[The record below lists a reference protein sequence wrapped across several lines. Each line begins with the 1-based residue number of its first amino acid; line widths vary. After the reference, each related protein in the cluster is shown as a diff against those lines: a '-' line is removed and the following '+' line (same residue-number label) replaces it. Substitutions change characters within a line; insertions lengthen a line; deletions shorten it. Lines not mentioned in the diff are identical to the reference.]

1 MITSFAE
8 FLNQLQQKESEFLAA
23 EEVKH
28 APTIGDMYEGLTR
41 ELVDRAIPTEL
52 NLRLVDGFVLG
63 VDGKHS
69 HQTDAMLVMGNSGR
83 QLPKTDK
90 WEWPIADILAVFEVK
105 KNLYANDLADSINK
119 MRAISF
125 QQKELLL
132 SENKQVHLG
141 PSNSAFARLM
151 GRFPESS
158 ELDDLSSTDGE
169 ILRTIAHEQ
178 LAPVRIVF
186 GYNGYVDELGL
197 RTGFLD
203 ALEKVPDGLA
213 GPAVLPNLIVCRKN
227 ALLKMNG
234 HPYIV
239 PELDDGEWSLFGST
253 REAPM
258 VLLLELLWTRLGNE
272 FQARFPVDDTLR
284 MEAIAP
290 LLSGKPIVEGER
302 RGWKFYTKILDK
314 NYLAE
319 VEAPHWTPF
328 EVSLEENAVFN
339 MAMNQ
344 GGLALDDSGLL
355 EAADHYGL
363 DLREFADRLVGA
375 RLFSWKAAN
384 LAHPIAD
391 TIHQA
396 TSPDGRFWLS
406 ANCNLL
412 KLWVLKSVS
421 KIE

>member
-1 MITSFAE
+1 MITSIAE
-8 FLNQLQQKESEFLAA
+8 FLEQLQKKEADVLAA

-41 ELVDRAIPTEL
+41 EIVERAIPTEL
-52 NLRLVDGFVLG
+52 NLKLIDGFVLG

-90 WEWPIADILAVFEVK
+90 WEWPIADVLAVFEVK
-105 KNLYANDLADSINK
+105 KNLYAKDLADSINK
-119 MRAISF
+119 MRAISL
-125 QQKELLL
+125 QQKELL

-151 GRFPESS
+151 GRFPKGG

-178 LAPVRIVF
+178 LAPIRIVF
-186 GYNGYVDELGL
+186 GYDGYADELGL
-197 RTGFLD
+197 RNGFLD

-239 PELDDGEWSLFGST
+239 PESDDGEWHLFGST

-272 FQARFPVDDTLR
+272 FQARFPVDDDLR
-284 MEAIAP
+284 MEPIAP
-290 LLSGKPIVEGER
+290 LLSGKPIVEGEQ
-302 RGWKFYTKILDK
+302 RGWMFYVKALSK
-314 NYLAE
+314 NQLAE
-319 VEAPHWTPF
+319 VEAQHWTPF
-328 EVSLEENAVFN
+328 EVSPEENVLFS
-339 MAMNQ
+339 MAMNH
-344 GGLALDDSGLL
+344 GGLALNDADLL

-363 DLREFADRLVGA
+363 ELKAFADRLIGA
-375 RLFSWKAAN
+375 RLFSWKSTDV
-384 LAHPIAD
+384 AHPIAD
-391 TIHQA
+391 TIHQVV
-396 TSPDGRFWLS
+396 SPDGRFWLS
-406 ANCNLL
+406 ANSDLMQVWISENF
-412 KLWVLKSVS
+412 S
-421 KIE
+421 